1 MLQELSRREV
11 RKRILPD
18 PDIDAYMKAS
28 AISGRQHSVVT
39 EYVQKILG
47 LDICADTIVGNEMLR
62 GISGGQRKRVTTGK
76 DDGGEA
82 LFRCGVLTAELE
94 VHFRLGWL

>member
-1 MLQELSRREV
+1 VSNNQLRLTSVQQSAPTDLAEMLRELSRREV

-18 PDIDAYMKAS
+18 PDIDAFMKAS

-39 EYVQKILG
+39 EYIQKILG

-62 GISGGQRKRVTTGK
+62 GISGGQRKRVTTGESGYK
-76 DDGGEA
+76 
-82 LFRCGVLTAELE
+82 
-94 VHFRLGWL
+94 